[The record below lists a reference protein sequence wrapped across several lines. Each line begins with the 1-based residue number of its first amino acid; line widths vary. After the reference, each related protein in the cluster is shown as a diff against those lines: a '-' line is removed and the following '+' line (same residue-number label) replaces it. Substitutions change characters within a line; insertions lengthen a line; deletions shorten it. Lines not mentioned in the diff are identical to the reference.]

1 MVEQERRKHPRH
13 ELRVKAK
20 LVTAD
25 QSIPVIMTNI
35 GEEGVQMEADTAV
48 PEGTEVALSLQL
60 AEETLLNGEVVWL
73 LDTYV
78 DGKIICLIGMEIEA
92 IVFPEIQA
100 MGMSDNSQM
109 VQEIISWFEDHHDA
123 SS

>member
-20 LVTAD
+20 LATAD

-78 DGKIICLIGMEIEA
+78 DDKMICLIGMEIEA

>member
-1 MVEQERRKHPRH
+1 MVEQKRRKHSRH

-20 LVTAD
+20 LATAD

-35 GEEGVQMEADTAV
+35 SEEGVQMEADTAV

-78 DGKIICLIGMEIEA
+78 DGKMIYLIGMEIEA

-109 VQEIISWFEDHHDA
+109 VQEIISWFEDHYDA

>member
-20 LVTAD
+20 LATAD
-25 QSIPVIMTNI
+25 QSIPVIMINI
-35 GEEGVQMEADTAV
+35 GEEGVQMEADAAV

-78 DGKIICLIGMEIEA
+78 DGKMICLIGMEIEA

-109 VQEIISWFEDHHDA
+109 VQEIFSWFEDHYDA

>member
-1 MVEQERRKHPRH
+1 MVEQERRKHPRY

-20 LVTAD
+20 LATAD

-48 PEGTEVALSLQL
+48 PEGTKVALSLQL

-78 DGKIICLIGMEIEA
+78 DGKMICLIGMEIEA

>member
-20 LVTAD
+20 LTTAD

-35 GEEGVQMEADTAV
+35 SEEGVQMEADTAV

-78 DGKIICLIGMEIEA
+78 DGKMIYLIGMEIEA
-92 IVFPEIQA
+92 IVLPEIQA